1 MSTEMRGVRVPAT
14 DRGGDICKLIGRGN
28 NILAGAL
35 FFFFFL
41 QKGTA
46 WITYLGT
53 CCILIHH
60 LTIDEH
66 RCEIDLLNQR
76 CTTE

>member
-1 MSTEMRGVRVPAT
+1 MQVNRTWEQYPGWGSFF
-14 DRGGDICKLIGRGN
+14 
-28 NILAGAL
+28 